1 MTPTKMGDENKTI
14 QPFWLVMRKYTINIH
29 ECIHRV
35 SIKKCAPQALKE
47 IQKFA
52 IKETEAENT
61 LGALSRVT
69 VVSWEWNLE
78 THTPRDRTIYQSPS
92 PYVTAFVNRLL
103 RWTIKKHI
111 SRHQKMS
118 TELHKISAV
127 P

>member
-52 IKETEAENT
+52 IKETECPDVPIDTGLNKAVRTKGIRTVPYCICVWLSKNHNEDEYSINKLNT
-61 LGALSRVT
+61 LVT
-69 VVSWEWNLE
+69 
-78 THTPRDRTIYQSPS
+78 
-92 PYVTAFVNRLL
+92 
-103 RWTIKKHI
+103 
-111 SRHQKMS
+111 
-118 TELHKISAV
+118 
-127 P
+127 

>member
-52 IKETEAENT
+52 I
-61 LGALSRVT
+61 
-69 VVSWEWNLE
+69 
-78 THTPRDRTIYQSPS
+78 
-92 PYVTAFVNRLL
+92 
-103 RWTIKKHI
+103 
-111 SRHQKMS
+111 
-118 TELHKISAV
+118 
-127 P
+127 